1 MKSQAFQLCSTGEKG
16 FNLSYE
22 SLTSKEAQQLLL
34 ERISTDKIF
43 YESLKG
49 PEKGEEEEE
58 NDEGSE
64 SSSDDEV
71 VSYDVIDSSKTIGA
85 AISVII
91 KRTPADSLARIY
103 ADEDSGSLSESDAED
118 RGTGDNLDMYIGNE
132 FSDLNATKRWMEW
145 NSK

>member
-1 MKSQAFQLCSTGEKG
+1 MKSQAFKLCSTGEKV

-49 PEKGEEEEE
+49 PEKGEEEED
-58 NDEGSE
+58 DESSE

-71 VSYDVIDSSKTIGA
+71 VSYDGIDSSKTIGA
-85 AISVII
+85 AIADII